1 MLVDGP
7 ALTAEVIGG
16 LVVLSVFAVHT
27 ADTGKLGVEAR
38 THAPLVFLAAV
49 GELALC
55 TVVPPRMGLQVGA
68 VVPPRSF

>member
-1 MLVDGP
+1 M
-7 ALTAEVIGG
+7 IGG

-38 THAPLVFLAAV
+38 THAPLEFSWLLLVQNPPL

-55 TVVPPRMGLQVGA
+55 TVAPPRMGLQVGA
-68 VVPPRSF
+68 VVPPSTRSF